1 MFYPN
6 GKKIVLLDI
15 EEHLTEIGLA
25 FWIMDDGGKNTY
37 GDL

>member
-6 GKKIVLLDI
+6 GKKIVPLDI